1 MALNE
6 IHPESSSLP
15 TTFLPAEQDGLYNDQ
30 RVLRNHQQRPHS
42 SHHPMEDQT
51 ERFTTE
57 DDLQQF
63 RNLQAPLH
71 GAGSS
76 TDDPNNSS
84 HQNGEV
90 NGIRGTSEQT
100 EIHQMACEPTLQP
113 TATKKRRFFA
123 SMAKITGL
131 LILGTAIAGLFS
143 VPVALFILKANDSS
157 AEGVCTGEVYRGDIC
172 RTFLAARQSCIPG
185 RENSAEILV
194 VLTESQQAIFEQ
206 GLSALR
212 PFLSTSPEC
221 GDELLEFFCLEAG
234 LCDPA
239 GVIQRTSRQE
249 CERIT
254 TRTCATEFQQVLP
267 ILQGGGLDVACDTF
281 PEESSACTTRHGHGI
296 YLCTVTPHNHVWSI
310 MTLVIG
316 LIGTKT
322 TTGKLFCVSF
332 NMQIEH
338 LEVDLK

>member
-281 PEESSACTTRHGHGI
+281 PEESSACTTSKS
-296 YLCTVTPHNHVWSI
+296 L
-310 MTLVIG
+310 
-316 LIGTKT
+316 
-322 TTGKLFCVSF
+322 
-332 NMQIEH
+332 
-338 LEVDLK
+338 

>member
-131 LILGTAIAGLFS
+131 LILGTVIAGLFS
-143 VPVALFILKANDSS
+143 VPVALFILKAN
-157 AEGVCTGEVYRGDIC
+157 V
-172 RTFLAARQSCIPG
+172 RQ
-185 RENSAEILV
+185 
-194 VLTESQQAIFEQ
+194 THTHTHIFN
-206 GLSALR
+206 A
-212 PFLSTSPEC
+212 
-221 GDELLEFFCLEAG
+221 
-234 LCDPA
+234 
-239 GVIQRTSRQE
+239 
-249 CERIT
+249 
-254 TRTCATEFQQVLP
+254 
-267 ILQGGGLDVACDTF
+267 
-281 PEESSACTTRHGHGI
+281 H
-296 YLCTVTPHNHVWSI
+296 
-310 MTLVIG
+310 
-316 LIGTKT
+316 TK
-322 TTGKLFCVSF
+322 F
-332 NMQIEH
+332 
-338 LEVDLK
+338 